1 MQDFPLKKK
10 RQGSGGWEA
19 GFREESDSQV
29 QGPWG
34 SEEDKAGQ
42 SGKGAAHGVEGAAT
56 VSSLFCLRRSNR
68 GPRSWEGDRQ
78 SL

>member
-10 RQGSGGWEA
+10 KRQGSGRWEA

-34 SEEDKAGQ
+34 S
-42 SGKGAAHGVEGAAT
+42 
-56 VSSLFCLRRSNR
+56 
-68 GPRSWEGDRQ
+68 
-78 SL
+78 